1 MEGNWGQ
8 RVALAISWN
17 DSKKEKKGK
26 VLALF
31 MASAVSLAVMSP
43 GMRASMS
50 ESADRMVSVIVR
62 ALPGGEDGAAQAVRS
77 AGGTIGRD
85 LDIINGFEASMP
97 RSEMDQV
104 KSNPF
109 IYELSMNGKLQFLQ
123 TETTPIAPVSMETVN
138 AMAGSMHKTA
148 KVTGADKYYAN
159 GYEGQGVDVAL
170 IDTGVVPTDG
180 LPASRVINGP
190 DLSFE
195 SQFPE
200 TQYLDT
206 MGHGT
211 HMAGIIAG
219 DDVPGAY
226 TSTEF
231 QGMAPRSRIVS
242 VKVGQADG
250 AADVSQVLAA
260 IDWVVQNRNA
270 NGMNIRVLSLSFGTD
285 GTQSY
290 LLDPL
295 TFAVENAWHKGVVV
309 VVAAGNAGYG
319 STQLNNPAYDPYVL
333 AIGANDSKGT
343 YGVEDDVVPDWSSR
357 GNAER
362 RPDLVAPGQSIV
374 SLRAEGSLID
384 ESYPTA
390 QVGTRFFKGSG
401 TSQSAAVVSGAAALM
416 LSHRPTLTPDQVKAL
431 MTKNARLLPN
441 TDPLAQ
447 GAGLLSLDRIY
458 SSNVSSSNASHVK
471 QAFPRAT
478 GTGLL
483 ELSRGSAIVSDED
496 GNDDGIADD
505 PIELR
510 GEIDIHGM
518 PFDTR
523 AWALLAAGGTSWSL
537 GFWNG
542 TEWTG
547 DCFCADS
554 WSGKS
559 WSGKSWSG
567 KSWSGKSWSGK
578 SWSGKSWSG
587 KSWSGKSWS
596 GKSWSGKSWSGKS
609 WSGKSWSGKS
619 WSAYVYD

>member
-1 MEGNWGQ
+1 MEGNWYSG
-8 RVALAISWN
+8 VAQAISWN
-17 DSKKEKKGK
+17 DSKKERKGK
-26 VLALF
+26 FLSLLV
-31 MASAVSLAVMSP
+31 ASAISVAVMSP
-43 GMRASMS
+43 GMRTSMA
-50 ESADRMVSVIVR
+50 EAGDQMVSVIVR
-62 ALPGGEDGAAQAVRS
+62 ALPGGANEAARAVEA

-97 RSEMDQV
+97 RSEMMQLESD
-104 KSNPF
+104 PF
-109 IYELSMNGKLQFLQ
+109 VYELTMNGKLHFLQ
-123 TETTPIAPVSMETVN
+123 TTTEPIAPVSMETVN
-138 AMAGSMHKTA
+138 AMAGSMYKTA
-148 KVTGADKYYAN
+148 KVTGADKYYAH

-170 IDTGVVPTDG
+170 IDTGVIPTDG
-180 LPASRVINGP
+180 LPANRIINGP

-195 SQFPE
+195 SQYPE

-219 DDVPGAY
+219 DDMPG
-226 TSTEF
+226 TFSSSEF

-295 TFAVENAWHKGVVV
+295 TFAVENAWHKGIVV
-309 VVAAGNAGYG
+309 VVAGGNAGYG
-319 STQLNNPAYDPYVL
+319 STKLNNPAYDPYVL
-333 AIGANDSKGT
+333 AIGADDSKGT
-343 YGVEDDVVPDWSSR
+343 YGVEDDSVPDWSSR

-362 RPDLVAPGQSIV
+362 RPDLVTPGQSIV
-374 SLRAEGSLID
+374 SLRNEGALID

-401 TSQSAAVVSGAAALM
+401 TSQSAAVASGAAALM
-416 LSHRPTLTPDQVKAL
+416 LSHRPYLTPDQVKYL
-431 MTKNARLLPN
+431 MTKTARVLPN

-447 GAGLLSLDRIY
+447 GAGLLSLDRAY
-458 SSNVSSSNASHVK
+458 ASNVPGSSSSNVRQS
-471 QAFPRAT
+471 FPRAT

-483 ELSRGSAIVSDED
+483 ELSRGSAIVADED
-496 GNDDGIADD
+496 ANDDGVADD
-505 PIELR
+505 PVELR

-518 PFDTR
+518 PFDSK
-523 AWALLAAGGTSWSL
+523 AWALLSGLGTSWSG

-547 DCFCADS
+547 SCFCADS

-587 KSWSGKSWS
+587 KSWSGLSWS

-609 WSGKSWSGKS
+609 WSGKSWSG
-619 WSAYVYD
+619 YTYD